1 MAHHRQPGSARVGW
15 SSTGERRPGQRR
27 LDQPPSVAGTPRSAR
42 DGPDSHTFSL
52 LCTNSKPPSWREDP
66 CRPAVGSGDPPGGAT
81 SMIEAE
87 DWTPVTDWAAE
98 LRQPGFWGWWY
109 FQAIHGDDDGWEAR
123 YAVFGE
129 DFTSY
134 DLDPIFGPE
143 PERDFD
149 IDGPQGSVLE
159 LPFPGGYGWRVHF
172 DAGFPGAYHSP
183 TSSRRCGWPTTS
195 RTTCRPYCGGPRRGG
210 SRSTWPTGGGGRR
223 PRYPAELIP
232 LLFFPLALLT
242 TEAEAEDAR

>member
-1 MAHHRQPGSARVGW
+1 
-15 SSTGERRPGQRR
+15 
-27 LDQPPSVAGTPRSAR
+27 
-42 DGPDSHTFSL
+42 
-52 LCTNSKPPSWREDP
+52 
-66 CRPAVGSGDPPGGAT
+66 
-81 SMIEAE
+81 MIEAE

-242 TEAEAEDAR
+242 TEAEAEDARQVVHAAWTKAGLLSPDQVDALAAGYTGYIYSDKAWVDDPEDGFYIPGVHSLRGAPGIVTRAMTKFTAALSA